1 MLSSVPTYQ
10 LRSSVLAL
18 LGGLLLACAGTPASG
33 PAPPQVQT
41 SAPSASVTDVPAL
54 AHMWLAAPDTVYEG
68 STFLVE
74 IVLADGQGRS
84 LAGTQ
89 SVRLRLGEERM
100 HLANERM
107 HLANERVQIENGR
120 GSTRVLGALA
130 GERDLYIAGRC
141 MLEDGT
147 YLTGVSNTIVVI
159 PARP

>member
-18 LGGLLLACAGTPASG
+18 LGGLLLACAGMPASG

-100 HLANERM
+100 HLANER
-107 HLANERVQIENGR
+107 VQIENGR
-120 GSTRVLGALA
+120 GSTRILGASA
-130 GERDLYIAGRC
+130 GERELYIAGRC
-141 MLEDGT
+141 TLEDGT
-147 YLTGVSNTIVVI
+147 YLTGVSNAIVVI

>member
-1 MLSSVPTYQ
+1 MLSSVPTYR

-33 PAPPQVQT
+33 PAPSQVQT

-68 STFLVE
+68 RTFLVE
-74 IVLADGQGRS
+74 IVLADGQGRP

-89 SVRLRLGEERM
+89 SVRLRPSEERM
-100 HLANERM
+100 D
-107 HLANERVQIENGR
+107 LANERVQIENGR
-120 GSTRVLGALA
+120 GSTRVLGASA

-141 MLEDGT
+141 ALEDGT

>member
-18 LGGLLLACAGTPASG
+18 LGGLLLACAGTPVSG

-74 IVLADGQGRS
+74 IVLADGQGRP

-89 SVRLRLGEERM
+89 SVRLLPSE
-100 HLANERM
+100 ERM
-107 HLANERVQIENGR
+107 HLANERVQVENGW
-120 GSTRVLGALA
+120 GSTRVLGASA
-130 GERDLYIAGRC
+130 GERNPYIAGRC

-147 YLTGVSNTIVVI
+147 YLTGVSNTTVVI

>member
-1 MLSSVPTYQ
+1 MLSSVPIYQ
-10 LRSSVLAL
+10 LRSSALAL

-68 STFLVE
+68 RTFLVE
-74 IVLADGQGRS
+74 IVLADGQGRP

-89 SVRLRLGEERM
+89 SVRLRPSG
-100 HLANERM
+100 ERM

-120 GSTRVLGALA
+120 GSTRVLGASA

-141 MLEDGT
+141 TLEDGT